1 MLKGGGDADQTMSQS
16 FFVKLFLFLSYLV
29 CLLEFIV
36 SGCDT
41 WWIFIIPTLSP
52 ASFLRRLPLNS
63 LSLPHHYHHHPSPS
77 PPPLPHPNYVMM
89 TRLMISKVIAEWD
102 KVWSRLS
109 SHLQPFFWL
118 IARILT
124 IFAKKCRILTRRN
137 KRESYSIVFQQNNV

>member
-1 MLKGGGDADQTMSQS
+1 MLAKQCLSHS
-16 FFVKLFLFLSYLV
+16 FVKLFLFLSYLV

-109 SHLQPFFWL
+109 SHLQPFFL
-118 IARILT
+118 AHSAYFNNFRQKIPYFDASRQKRVLFNC
-124 IFAKKCRILTRRN
+124 FATKQCLGMLKM
-137 KRESYSIVFQQNNV
+137 